1 MTKQNSAITRHV
13 TVSQSDP
20 MEPNAL
26 LFPGWA
32 GNDHE
37 VVGRKNSNSLAA
49 RSPTAADPLKARPDF
64 RNFRSLAEL
73 PSTAADPLKAWRD
86 FGEIRT
92 RWQHGLQP
100 RQTPSRPGQTSGT
113 FGRWH
118 HGLLPLQA
126 PLRLSQTL
134 GNRKLFA
141 HYVPE
146 IHLSFKHVD
155 VSCRVC
161 SWNSCMFG
169 LLMLS
174 VIFSWKQ

>member
-1 MTKQNSAITRHV
+1 M
-13 TVSQSDP
+13 
-20 MEPNAL
+20 L
-26 LFPGWA
+26 LFLNQTRWNPTLYYFRGGLGMTTKWSGGKILTRWQHGLQPWQTPSRPGQTS
-32 GNDHE
+32 GTF
-37 VVGRKNSNSLAA
+37 A
-49 RSPTAADPLKARPDF
+49 RSQNCLLLRRNPSRPGD
-64 RNFRSLAEL
+64 A
-73 PSTAADPLKAWRD
+73 K
-86 FGEIRT
+86 IRT

-146 IHLSFKHVD
+146 IHLSLKHVD

-174 VIFSWKQ
+174 VIFSEKQ